1 MLGTPSFIQSMTLL
15 ANLVSASRRVSET
28 SRRLEKIKE
37 IAVCLRGVTPD
48 EIPIAIAYLSGETCQ
63 GKLGISYE

>member
-1 MLGTPSFIQSMTLL
+1 M
-15 ANLVSASRRVSET
+15 SET